1 LLILFYIYHN
11 PRCRK
16 SREALQLLKEQKV
29 NYEIVLYLENPL
41 SKNILQ
47 SILKKINLEPSA
59 IVRKNEREWKDI
71 PNREKMLEDQILNT
85 LVSFPKL
92 IERPIVLSQNKGV
105 LARPIENLIE
115 FLMKEKV
122 IK

>member
-1 LLILFYIYHN
+1 MFYIYHN